1 MNPDVRLLLADG
13 ERAWRSNDPGAAR
26 EAFLEAGRSAVSY
39 QLWRSALRCYRRALE
54 LDLTDRAPIA
64 LILKL
69 PARVVAPADWIDYGH
84 AIDRRAWPAFG
95 CRSAQIITGDLGA
108 RVECP
113 PAGAVIELM
122 MTADDLVEVR
132 PEPRFAGMPLAMAL
146 VILRRAMWLS
156 PRDAAAEP
164 AALRVAFDGR
174 SHVRLDELGDWE
186 PLEGASPARGR

>member
-13 ERAWRSNDPGAAR
+13 ERAWRSDDPGAAR
-26 EAFLEAGRSAVSY
+26 EAFLEAGQCAAGY

-54 LDLTDRAPIA
+54 LDLTDREPIA
-64 LILKL
+64 RILQL
-69 PARVVAPADWIDYGH
+69 PPRAVAPADWTDYRH
-84 AIDRRAWPAFG
+84 ALDRHAWPAFG

-108 RVECP
+108 RVECS

-122 MTADDLVEVR
+122 MTADDLIEAR

-156 PRDAAAEP
+156 PRDAVADP
-164 AALRVAFDGR
+164 ASLRVAFDAR
-174 SHVRLDELGDWE
+174 PQVRLDELGDWE
-186 PLEGASPARGR
+186 ALEGASPAR